1 MKHALVLGA
10 AAVIAASIAAP
21 ADARHRYRD
30 RDNVDAGD
38 VIAGAIVAGGL
49 LAIAS
54 AASKQE
60 KRARQDAAVGACS
73 EEAEYR
79 SRSYVSDIH
88 HVSKRKGYYTVSG
101 ELEADGGLKRAGFTC
116 TVRNGRI
123 YRLSID
129 GGPSFG
135 S

>member
-10 AAVIAASIAAP
+10 AAVIAGLAAP
-21 ADARHRYRD
+21 TDARHRYRD

-73 EEAEYR
+73 EDAEYR

-101 ELEADGGLKRAGFTC
+101 ALEGDGRLDRAGFTC

-129 GGPSFG
+129 GAPGFG

>member
-1 MKHALVLGA
+1 MKHALALGA
-10 AAVIAASIAAP
+10 AAVIAASFATP

-30 RDNVDAGD
+30 RNDVDAGD

-49 LAIAS
+49 LALAS

-73 EEAEYR
+73 EEAEFR

-88 HVSKRKGYYTVSG
+88 QVSKRKGYYTVSG
-101 ELEADGGLKRAGFTC
+101 ALEADGGAERAGFTC

-129 GGPSFG
+129 GSPGFG